1 MPEIKHN
8 FTGGKMNKDVDQ
20 RLVPKGE
27 YRDAMNIQVSTSEGS
42 DVGTVQNILGNSLVQ
57 TQALLDY
64 NDHECIGSVSDEK
77 NDAFYWLVAE
87 KTWKDQM
94 QAYSTISL
102 NQSVHTNSSPLLD
115 IMITNFAAFT
125 SNPLWIK
132 ESKSIILQHKDDNIN
147 VVFVDKASVTVTAW
161 QGAGTGSG
169 GQSQFDMAS
178 NDYVSGDTLVV
189 SSGFSSWGTGGS
201 GYTNT
206 TSYQLEVYD
215 VSNIH
220 PGMTVK
226 GLGLD
231 PYYHKL
237 INYWENAVVVS
248 IEEVGTWV
256 DSFGK
261 TRIQGIVQLNVNTG
275 GFACMEPPVSFQEFG
290 SVQPSAWQ
298 QTYISGGCGYKN
310 LGQWMPLSM
319 VVTHWVF
326 ETQTLDL
333 DIKYPVTGIN
343 IVDDLLFWT
352 DNNSEPKCIN
362 INDSINGTDQSGLV
376 HTNILVEDRN
386 ISADLGTEVAAR
398 QKHVTTIKSP
408 PKNAPMLRVGVA
420 RDGNSNGL
428 IYGLDLQGVGVGQS
442 ITGVDIISPFG
453 DGLNYQEGDSLA
465 LKNIDSYSGV
475 ASPSEYYPINAV
487 DSELV
492 LVITSIGSQSL
503 SGMFNVTLEVVNFA
517 LIGAQLGTLDYACD
531 WLEDTKPLYRLK
543 FPRFATRYKYK
554 DNQYSPFSPFSEI
567 AFQPGNYSFN
577 ARVGH
582 NSGMENIISRL
593 TLLDI
598 ITPDM
603 PEDVVA
609 IDILYKESNSPNIYV
624 VDTIVNIPPTLPA
637 DPTSQLFNQL
647 TDDYGYLITAESI
660 SHTLP
665 SNQLLRPYDNVPR
678 KALAQDVT
686 GNRIVYANYLQ
697 NYSIDKNKI
706 NLRSWVTPYSSTG
719 VSKSLKSLRDYD
731 IGIMFADKYGRETP
745 IITSAN
751 SKITIDKDK
760 ADGNNR
766 FNIKWYPI
774 DGYQLPS
781 WVDSYKFYIKET
793 SSDYYNLA
801 MDRFYDAED
810 GNVWLSFPSSDRN
823 KVDDETYLILKKE
836 QGSDQ
841 LAKNDYRYK
850 ILDIS
855 NEVPDYVKVDKQNVG
870 KFVQGTDSFNAT
882 NYGRGSLDIIDVDAN
897 DDGGLFMDP
906 DNYNNK
912 VYESDVLINGL
923 PGHYKLHLIGRTH
936 FDNTPAIGRLKL
948 RSLISKDHEVEIR
961 LSTIKPVGSS
971 ETEQG
976 KYTTKWYKLQDITY
990 YRQAGLF
997 EDDGGSGQS
1006 RVSEFT
1012 FHLAEPFNNDAEFFF
1027 TDQSGTVTVP
1037 TTNGAPVLE
1046 IRKLIPRENKAEF
1059 NGRFFVKILK
1069 DISFYEQ
1076 VLSNTGTEQLV
1087 SSLNHDFGYV
1097 KDYSQE
1103 DIGGLTATETQAN
1116 FYDAMSGSTPTMGGI
1131 MAQISALPHSWAAAR
1146 YTGGGTMDGVPIPTK
1161 SYYHPKTWGYILRK
1175 THGSNANGWFID
1187 EAFATAVD
1195 GIDSLGISAEWGEDG
1210 KQSRTDILE
1219 RNQQSLFGGWNSA
1232 SAPQITLDYN
1242 AGVDTDMETLYNFPY
1257 YENILTEL
1265 TGCVPQDD
1273 NTSYSTPGVCG
1284 DNRYPTIDIPLLN
1297 HGSNLSAY
1305 QYFHLG
1311 NGAGANTG
1319 RSNRL
1324 DLSFIGGIHDEWKTK
1339 GKLQPAT
1346 WINFFDQ
1353 LHMRYNLPDD
1363 YWDVWEQLVVGN
1375 KFKFADDPTDEVFTI
1390 VSVSVSLKNNY
1401 SEGYY
1406 DDTYPGASDLSG
1418 YQSNYPHSASTNIN
1432 HSSAYTNNANH
1443 RITWSLELDKNIGD
1457 SGFTPT
1463 IGNAV
1468 GIPGYAGVWD
1478 TPGINTN
1485 LSRIIF
1491 LEAKMVFDGFG
1502 VDSSIDPSIWET
1514 EPKESTDLD
1523 VYYEASRTYQLSIS
1537 KENALTTI
1545 PVGSIVSSTTST
1557 GTVDPGTIV
1566 VDWQS
1571 RQIGPNIVIVTNK
1584 PLTYNNGYNLMFT
1597 LQDGSEVQVEYW
1609 TSASTATY
1617 PDADASNPLNT
1628 SGSLDYYQYYVKP
1641 FLLGLPKG
1649 LSWSNCY
1656 SFNNGVESNRI
1667 RDDFNAVKIDN
1678 GATVST
1684 ILDEPY
1690 EEERRKYGLIYS
1702 GIYNSTSGVNNFN
1715 QFIAAEKITKD
1726 INPIYGS
1733 IQKLHSGWGQG
1744 GDLVALCEDRV
1755 LKILANKDALFNAD
1769 GNTNVT
1775 STNNVLGQ
1783 AIPYS
1788 GEYGIS
1794 KNPESF
1800 ASEAYRIYFTDK
1812 VRGTVMRL
1820 SMDGLTPISNHGMK
1834 DWFRDH
1840 LKLGDKLIG
1849 SYDDKKDEYNVTIKG
1864 DTIAKT
1870 VTFKEDVKGWVS
1882 FKSFTPENAI
1892 SCANEYYTFKDG
1904 NIWKHHD
1911 EFVNRNTFY
1920 DQDLVPSTLEVV
1932 FNEVPGS
1939 VKSFKTVNYEGSQAK
1954 VTKETGDNE
1963 YFNLADVEGWHVTNV
1978 ITNLEQGGITEFI
1991 NKEGKW
1997 FGYVTGNDVTINP
2010 TGNVSGNYDT
2020 EDSSIQGIGR
2030 TAGTTTSVVFGCMDN
2045 TMFNYNDAATNDD
2058 GSCIDFNHGC
2068 TDASA
2073 DNYLPSANTDD
2084 GTCYWLGCTTGPLAV
2099 WSQEAAGGSMNFDS
2113 NATVDDGSCIPAVW
2127 GCTISGNWNYNPS
2140 ANFGSGILSDGTS
2153 CGYADCMCI
2162 PIIPGCTD
2170 TTADNYITPVDEMT
2184 DVNYDD
2190 GSCEYL
2196 GCTDPIATNY
2206 SFTGSS
2212 PVVDGP
2218 NGNLTY
2224 LNGTAV
2230 DDGLCTYIGGCMD
2243 ATACNYDASA
2253 TVDNGLCNYCG
2264 DTDVSTINNDGADPS
2279 CTTGCEYC
2287 YGPTNLQIIS
2297 QTTADAGMS
2306 NGEVVIEW
2314 TESTSPTINYY
2325 QLGYLGNIVDIFD
2338 SGTGTETYTITGLPA
2353 GTLTITLSGL
2363 CDMTGL
2369 YAGNLALGSTVS
2381 TSVTITSTPIPGCTD
2396 GTGANNNVGGTWG
2409 ACNYD
2414 PIATVDDGT
2423 CEYATCTG
2431 CNDNTFLEF
2440 CGDCWD
2446 AVNQV
2451 VVVGGGSTWVA
2462 DTIPTSCLT
2471 LIVPGCMDVTA
2482 INFDPAATVDD
2493 GSCITAIPGCMDDTL
2508 NNDGTY
2514 AASNYNALA
2523 NVDDGSCN
2531 PYNCPTIEIT
2541 QSSTNTTF
2549 KINTYNTPYPN
2560 TSAYWNGSGT
2570 NATIDGNNVTLNP
2583 WSSGMSGNTVIGVKT
2598 SEPTMNYVAV
2608 VSPPSTTV
2616 DIVFNVITVDG
2627 NCSIT
2632 ETQTFTI
2639 GCADSA
2645 ATNATGF
2652 DISDNTQCTYSG
2664 CIDATA
2670 CNFNAGAT
2678 IDDGSCTYGGCT
2690 DPTASNYD
2698 AAAGCDD
2705 GSCVIAGCMDAT
2717 LNADGFGLYAADNY
2731 DPDATTPCNDGT
2743 NDNSCCTY
2751 TGTPLVSELQGFGFG
2766 GSTAYQRIRATGDN
2780 YGTAYNSAL
2789 VTSIDLG
2796 VGTNT
2801 ATITNP
2807 GIEIDPSQSG
2817 VTWSGGTQAFS
2828 GLVQQNEWAPHVDI
2842 NGAYG
2847 VASGDLTITYH
2858 ADWSG
2863 PIINP
2868 SMNDVITTSTS
2879 NTFVLS
2885 AGCKTDASAMNY
2897 NPNLDLQIDGSCIAP
2912 NPGCMDATATNYDAA
2927 FNQDCTFDGSTN
2939 PNDCCCYTCD
2949 EPTFDAT
2956 NPVVVNTWNDPIT
2969 PTYATQITFNFAS
2982 VDTATS
2988 YAILIDNGA
2997 SPPGFISIVSPTINS
3012 GLASYTYNTNF
3023 NYFLNESTYDF
3034 QVIAVCENN
3043 DGDSC
3048 GNSESA
3054 TITITLND

>member
-8 FTGGKMNKDVDQ
+8 FTGGKMNKDVDE

-87 KTWKDQM
+87 KTWRDQM
-94 QAYSTISL
+94 QTYSTISL
-102 NQSVHTNSSPLLD
+102 NQVVHTNSSPLLD

-132 ESKSIILQHKDDNIN
+132 ESKSIILQHKDDNTN
-147 VVFVDKASVTVTAW
+147 VVFVDRASVIVTAW

-231 PYYHKL
+231 PYYYKL

-275 GFACMEPPVSFQEFG
+275 GFACVEPPVSFQEFG

-298 QTYISGGCGYKN
+298 QTYISGSCGYKN
-310 LGQWMPLSM
+310 LGQWIPLSM

-343 IVDDLLFWT
+343 IIDDLLFWT

-408 PKNAPMLRVGVA
+408 PKNAPMLRLGVS
-420 RDGNSNGL
+420 RDGNSNGI
-428 IYGLDLQGVGVGQS
+428 IYGLDLQGVGVGQF
-442 ITGVDIISPFG
+442 ITGVDIISPFA

-465 LKNIDSYSGV
+465 LKNLDSYSGV

-487 DSELV
+487 EGELV

-503 SGMFNVTLEVVNFA
+503 SGMFGVTLEVVNFA

-577 ARVGH
+577 ARVGY

-598 ITPDM
+598 ITPDI

-697 NYSIDKNKI
+697 NYSVDKNKI

-841 LAKNDYRYK
+841 LAENDYRYK

-855 NEVPDYVKVDKQNVG
+855 NEAPDYIKVDKQNVA
-870 KFVQGTDSFNAT
+870 KYVQGTSSFNPT
-882 NYGRGSLDIIDVDAN
+882 NYNRGSLSITSVDSN
-897 DDGGLFMDP
+897 GDGGLFMDP

-912 VYESDVLINGL
+912 VYESDVLTNGL
-923 PGHYKLHLIGRTH
+923 PGHDKLHLIGRTH
-936 FDNTPAIGRLKL
+936 FDNAPVIGRLKL

-961 LSTIKPVGSS
+961 LSTIEPVGSS
-971 ETEQG
+971 QTKQG

-990 YRQAGLF
+990 YGKSGLF
-997 EDDGGSGQS
+997 EDDGGNGQF
-1006 RVSEFT
+1006 RVSDFT
-1012 FHLAEPFNNDAEFFF
+1012 FHLAEPFGNDAEFFF
-1027 TDQSGTVTVP
+1027 TDQSGTVTEP
-1037 TTNGAPVLE
+1037 NTNGAPVLE
-1046 IRKLIPRENKAEF
+1046 IRKLIPRESKAEF

-1087 SSLNHDFGYV
+1087 SSLNHDFAYV

-1103 DIGGLTATETQAN
+1103 DIGGLGATEAKAN
-1116 FYDAMSGSTPTMGGI
+1116 FYGAMTGSTPTIGSSMN
-1131 MAQISALPHSWAAAR
+1131 QISALPHAWAAAR
-1146 YTGGGTMDGVPIPTK
+1146 YTGGGTMDGVPIPTDA
-1161 SYYHPKTWGYILRK
+1161 YYHSKTWGYILRK
-1175 THGSNANGWFID
+1175 THASNANGWFID

-1195 GIDSLGISAEWGEDG
+1195 GIDGLGISAEWGEDG
-1210 KQSRTDILE
+1210 KQSRTDIVE

-1242 AGVDTDMETLYNFPY
+1242 AGVDTDMETLYNFAY
-1257 YENILTEL
+1257 WNDSLTEL
-1265 TGCVPQDD
+1265 TGCVPNSVDN
-1273 NTSYSTPGVCG
+1273 NTSIFTPGTCG

-1324 DLSFIGGIHDEWKTK
+1324 DLSFIGGIHDDWKTM

-1346 WINFFDQ
+1346 FVNFFDQ
-1353 LHMRYNLPDD
+1353 LHLRYSLPDD
-1363 YWDVWEQLVVGN
+1363 YWDMYTQLVIGN
-1375 KFKFADDPTDEVFTI
+1375 KFKFADDPTGEVFTI
-1390 VSVSVSLKNNY
+1390 VNISVSLKNNY

-1418 YQSNYPHSASTNIN
+1418 YQSNYPHSANTNIN

-1463 IGNAV
+1463 VGNPV
-1468 GIPGYAGVWD
+1468 GIPGYTGVWD
-1478 TPGINTN
+1478 TPGINAN

-1491 LEAKMVFDGFG
+1491 LEAKVVFDGFG

-1514 EPKESTDLD
+1514 EPKTPTDLD

-1584 PLTYNNGYNLMFT
+1584 PLTYSSGYNLMFT

-1769 GNTNVT
+1769 GDSNVT

-1800 ASEAYRIYFTDK
+1800 ASDAYRAYFTDK
-1812 VRGTVMRL
+1812 VRGAVMRL
-1820 SMDGLTPISNHGMK
+1820 SMDGLTSISNHGMK

-1849 SYDDKKDEYNVTIKG
+1849 SHDDKKDEYNITIKG

-1892 SCANEYYTFKDG
+1892 SCANEYYTFMDG
-1904 NIWKHHD
+1904 NIWKHHVEQYD
-1911 EFVNRNTFY
+1911 TFGKEINRNTFY
-1920 DQDLVPSTLEVV
+1920 GTGPNEDTNAQSSITVMFNDL
-1932 FNEVPGS
+1932 PGS
-1939 VKSFKTVNYEGSQAK
+1939 VKTFRTLNYEGSQSK
-1954 VTKETGDNE
+1954 IDELSSYQIYLPGTIDPSTGIGVIDPNNPSLINDND
-1963 YFNLADVEGWHVTNV
+1963 YYNLSEKPGWYVQSIKTDLEEGSLN
-1978 ITNLEQGGITEFI
+1978 EFI
-1991 NKEGKW
+1991 EKEGKW
-1997 FGYVTGNDVTINP
+1997 FNYIKGVPGSITDGINMDGFNNYNISFQGLGRLAQTP
-2010 TGNVSGNYDT
+2010 TT
-2020 EDSSIQGIGR
+2020 SSIHGC
-2030 TAGTTTSVVFGCMDN
+2030 TDCSVSTSTTTP
-2045 TMFNYNDAATNDD
+2045 TYTYPNYTNCDPNAAVDD
-2058 GSCIDFNHGC
+2058 GSCVSTVVGCTDPQASVNYNVSANWDIWTNTNTLHVGACQYHGC
-2068 TDASA
+2068 TDPLATNYDANANYNVGCNYPTYGCMDGGTFIQDNVTYNTYSNYSSFNTNPCDGINGDPCQIDAFGFMQTITTNPLGCCCSPVIVGCTNLTA
-2073 DNYLPSANTDD
+2073 DNYNPLANTDD
-2084 GTCYWLGCTTGPLAV
+2084 GSCVYTILGCMSVACNYDD
-2099 WSQEAAGGSMNFDS
+2099 AAN
-2113 NATVDDGSCIPAVW
+2113 TDDGSCVYCNDINGNNYDGVDGNGNTLASCDTYCTYCKDPVNFQLTGNVSPSEIEISWEESIANAPVQRYKVRYRVSGSSDPWTVIQNASGSTGNGNTITYGVSGLASNTSYDIQTRARCVAGQSPHNPTHFASSAWSAVI
-2127 GCTISGNWNYNPS
+2127 TAS
-2140 ANFGSGILSDGTS
+2140 TS
-2153 CGYADCMCI
+2153 FVQV
-2162 PIIPGCTD
+2162 PGCTD
-2170 TTADNYITPVDEMT
+2170 EYGFNNPFGGSWVCNFNDNATT
-2184 DVNYDD
+2184 DD
-2190 GSCEYL
+2190 GSCEYTSCT
-2196 GCTDPIATNY
+2196 GCTTPGYAEFCNTCWDSNTQ
-2206 SFTGSS
+2206 
-2212 PVVDGP
+2212 
-2218 NGNLTY
+2218 
-2224 LNGTAV
+2224 TAV
-2230 DDGLCTYIGGCMD
+2230 SD
-2243 ATACNYDASA
+2243 
-2253 TVDNGLCNYCG
+2253 
-2264 DTDVSTINNDGADPS
+2264 
-2279 CTTGCEYC
+2279 
-2287 YGPTNLQIIS
+2287 
-2297 QTTADAGMS
+2297 
-2306 NGEVVIEW
+2306 
-2314 TESTSPTINYY
+2314 
-2325 QLGYLGNIVDIFD
+2325 
-2338 SGTGTETYTITGLPA
+2338 GTGTEW
-2353 GTLTITLSGL
+2353 
-2363 CDMTGL
+2363 
-2369 YAGNLALGSTVS
+2369 LG
-2381 TSVTITSTPIPGCTD
+2381 
-2396 GTGANNNVGGTWG
+2396 
-2409 ACNYD
+2409 
-2414 PIATVDDGT
+2414 
-2423 CEYATCTG
+2423 
-2431 CNDNTFLEF
+2431 
-2440 CGDCWD
+2440 
-2446 AVNQV
+2446 
-2451 VVVGGGSTWVA
+2451 
-2462 DTIPTSCLT
+2462 
-2471 LIVPGCMDVTA
+2471 
-2482 INFDPAATVDD
+2482 DD
-2493 GSCITAIPGCMDDTL
+2493 GSCA
-2508 NNDGTY
+2508 
-2514 AASNYNALA
+2514 
-2523 NVDDGSCN
+2523 
-2531 PYNCPTIEIT
+2531 
-2541 QSSTNTTF
+2541 
-2549 KINTYNTPYPN
+2549 
-2560 TSAYWNGSGT
+2560 
-2570 NATIDGNNVTLNP
+2570 
-2583 WSSGMSGNTVIGVKT
+2583 
-2598 SEPTMNYVAV
+2598 
-2608 VSPPSTTV
+2608 
-2616 DIVFNVITVDG
+2616 
-2627 NCSIT
+2627 
-2632 ETQTFTI
+2632 
-2639 GCADSA
+2639 
-2645 ATNATGF
+2645 
-2652 DISDNTQCTYSG
+2652 
-2664 CIDATA
+2664 
-2670 CNFNAGAT
+2670 
-2678 IDDGSCTYGGCT
+2678 
-2690 DPTASNYD
+2690 
-2698 AAAGCDD
+2698 
-2705 GSCVIAGCMDAT
+2705 
-2717 LNADGFGLYAADNY
+2717 
-2731 DPDATTPCNDGT
+2731 
-2743 NDNSCCTY
+2743 
-2751 TGTPLVSELQGFGFG
+2751 TPLL
-2766 GSTAYQRIRATGDN
+2766 
-2780 YGTAYNSAL
+2780 
-2789 VTSIDLG
+2789 
-2796 VGTNT
+2796 
-2801 ATITNP
+2801 
-2807 GIEIDPSQSG
+2807 
-2817 VTWSGGTQAFS
+2817 
-2828 GLVQQNEWAPHVDI
+2828 
-2842 NGAYG
+2842 
-2847 VASGDLTITYH
+2847 
-2858 ADWSG
+2858 
-2863 PIINP
+2863 
-2868 SMNDVITTSTS
+2868 
-2879 NTFVLS
+2879 
-2885 AGCKTDASAMNY
+2885 
-2897 NPNLDLQIDGSCIAP
+2897 
-2912 NPGCMDATATNYDAA
+2912 
-2927 FNQDCTFDGSTN
+2927 
-2939 PNDCCCYTCD
+2939 
-2949 EPTFDAT
+2949 
-2956 NPVVVNTWNDPIT
+2956 
-2969 PTYATQITFNFAS
+2969 
-2982 VDTATS
+2982 
-2988 YAILIDNGA
+2988 
-2997 SPPGFISIVSPTINS
+2997 
-3012 GLASYTYNTNF
+3012 
-3023 NYFLNESTYDF
+3023 
-3034 QVIAVCENN
+3034 
-3043 DGDSC
+3043 
-3048 GNSESA
+3048 
-3054 TITITLND
+3054 